1 MIDEIVP
8 QDLEEAIWWS
18 NIVRSKLNN
27 EHEEQ
32 SAETLESKGVDNDD
46 IIF

>member
-8 QDLEEAIWWS
+8 QDLEEAVWLS
-18 NIVRSKLNN
+18 NIIRSKLNN

-32 SAETLESKGVDNDD
+32 SDEAAESKGVDNDD